1 MCRASG
7 KASSARRP
15 TKSPSRRFTSS
26 VGVRVPGVP
35 TRDPTHLTNAI
46 TERGGNEAYV
56 PIVSRNGTIIA
67 HGVGTTRPHA
77 TVWKTVA
84 RLPRRLPA
92 AGGLLALFRSSACAA
107 VVLRLADVRPIRL
120 GLLDGVS
127 RFIPR
132 GAVSAGSFVTAGGS
146 VFLVPSSIALASPI
160 VGAVVPPRADIAS
173 RSIDVI
179 ALWDS
184 TLPSHRSPCSA
195 RRTHS
200 VGLGGSIV
208 LGGANGSLR
217 AAAGDPQTQVTDPL
231 RSVRAGRF
239 APEHEALNGGL
250 CGP

>member
-1 MCRASG
+1 
-7 KASSARRP
+7 
-15 TKSPSRRFTSS
+15 
-26 VGVRVPGVP
+26 
-35 TRDPTHLTNAI
+35 
-46 TERGGNEAYV
+46 
-56 PIVSRNGTIIA
+56 
-67 HGVGTTRPHA
+67 VGTTRPHA

-107 VVLRLADVRPIRL
+107 VVLRLADVRRPTRL

-132 GAVSAGSFVTAGGS
+132 GAVSAGSFVTPSAGGN
-146 VFLVPSSIALASPI
+146 VVPVPPSRAIASAI

-217 AAAGDPQTQVTDPL
+217 AAAGDSQTQVTDPL